1 MKVARRCIGRFRCYS
16 VSGFCQGVHVVEIHV
31 LQQRARPSRV
41 GMRKMHDQDMASRL
55 RAGDEAAFRE
65 IVAEYGGRL
74 ARLARSFSR
83 NDAVIEEA
91 VQETWLAVIRGIHG
105 FEGRSALRTWI
116 FGILVNQA
124 RRLAVREHRHAQVA
138 LGGNIASG
146 PPSSREDDEDREPG
160 MGRNGMWVEP
170 PAPWGLENPE
180 SAILSQETLRVIE
193 GALAHLP
200 EAQRQVV
207 LLRDV
212 EGLGSEQVCN
222 VLDLTDTNQR
232 VLLHRGRARVRRAL
246 DRYVK
251 DGTLEAP
258 PARAVRR

>member
-1 MKVARRCIGRFRCYS
+1 
-16 VSGFCQGVHVVEIHV
+16 
-31 LQQRARPSRV
+31 
-41 GMRKMHDQDMASRL
+41 MHDEQITARL

-74 ARLARSFSR
+74 SRLARSFSR

-91 VQETWLAVIRGIHG
+91 VQETWMAVIRGIHG
-105 FEGRSALRTWI
+105 FEGRAPLRTWI

-146 PPSSREDDEDREPG
+146 ASSMAEDAEDHEPG
-160 MGRNGMWVEP
+160 MGSHGKWVEP

-180 SAILSQETLRVIE
+180 SVFLSMETLRVIE
-193 GALAHLP
+193 AAVAELP
-200 EAQRQVV
+200 EFQRRVV

-212 EGLGSEQVCN
+212 EGLSAEETCN
-222 VLDLTDTNQR
+222 ILEVSDTNQR

-258 PARAVRR
+258 QARARMRSTP